1 MRRQAVLAKPPIDWR
16 GTWRHV
22 QAVVV
27 FLLIGGVLVLLIGW
41 LGRPPQTQA
50 AAEDQLDRPVM
61 AFASWDGTPY
71 VVFKFGDSRH
81 VYFDRLRIDWISIDW
96 PPTPRW
102 QWTGFWSYIDTTTAP
117 ASAGLT
123 TAADRNVV
131 FGQVNAPE
139 IVAMELEI
147 DGVWRSY
154 PVSAPGY
161 AVGLSGFDEVPTGYR
176 WVDSGGRVVFSAEE
190 PSTLQP

>member
-1 MRRQAVLAKPPIDWR
+1 MRQQADYSIRRIDWR

-22 QAVVV
+22 QGIVV
-27 FLLIGGVLVLLIGW
+27 FAAIIGALVLLVGW
-41 LGRPPQTQA
+41 LGRPPQSQA
-50 AAEDQLDRPVM
+50 AAEGQLERPVM

-71 VVFKFGDSRH
+71 AVFEDFGY
-81 VYFDRLRIDWISIDW
+81 VYFDRLRIDWISIEW

-102 QWTGFWSYIDTTTAP
+102 QFTGSWSYIDTTTAP

-139 IVAMELEI
+139 IVTLELEI

-154 PVSAPGY
+154 HVSVPGY
-161 AVGLSGFDEVPTGYR
+161 AVGLSGLDEVPTGYR
-176 WVDSGGRVVFSAEE
+176 WLDAEGRAILSVGE